1 MGVNGEEDRPVW
13 IWSKNGKYN
22 VKSMY
27 NLLANQGPVRSFH
40 HLWLIWHNAIATK
53 DNMFRRKW
61 RGDITYR
68 FCPNNE
74 TIHHLFFTCD
84 SAKYTWGIVG
94 VAIGAGTRPSSF
106 SQYLHWI
113 SSHLRLSCNL
123 HIVGLAGICWA
134 IWKLRNRACFE
145 HRLIRS
151 PAALICYACAFLKY
165 WAVLQTGGDGDALRE
180 GARILQE
187 EALRQHPGQ
196 VAVRKRLTSIM
207 DDGEE
212 ADRKSVV

>member
-1 MGVNGEEDRPVW
+1 MCMGVNGEEDRPVW

-53 DNMFRRKW
+53 DNMFRRKC

-84 SAKYTWGIVG
+84 AAKYTSWGGRASTSLLPSWLNLLIV
-94 VAIGAGTRPSSF
+94 
-106 SQYLHWI
+106 
-113 SSHLRLSCNL
+113 
-123 HIVGLAGICWA
+123 
-134 IWKLRNRACFE
+134 KLRVLAMYAAT
-145 HRLIRS
+145 LINT
-151 PAALICYACAFLKY
+151 LVHNDIIHL
-165 WAVLQTGGDGDALRE
+165 
-180 GARILQE
+180 
-187 EALRQHPGQ
+187 
-196 VAVRKRLTSIM
+196 
-207 DDGEE
+207 
-212 ADRKSVV
+212 